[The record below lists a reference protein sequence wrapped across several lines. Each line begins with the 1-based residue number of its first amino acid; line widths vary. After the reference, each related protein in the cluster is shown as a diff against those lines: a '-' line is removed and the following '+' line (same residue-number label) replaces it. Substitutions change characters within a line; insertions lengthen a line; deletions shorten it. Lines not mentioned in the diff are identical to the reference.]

1 MCGIGVRKGRS
12 LRTKDFL
19 QNNLKDPI
27 VKNLLTKVVLEV
39 DQKCQ
44 KAFPNARS
52 AKVKVRLRNG
62 VELESFAPTRK
73 GDPDHPMSDT
83 ELSEKYMDLVQIV
96 FGEENTRLLL
106 EEMWTFEQIT
116 SMREFNDKHFDE
128 SRLRI

>member
-1 MCGIGVRKGRS
+1 MGSEMCIRDS
-12 LRTKDFL
+12 
-19 QNNLKDPI
+19 
-27 VKNLLTKVVLEV
+27 
-39 DQKCQ
+39 
-44 KAFPNARS
+44 PNARS
-52 AKVKVRLRNG
+52 AKVKVKLRNG

-96 FGEENTRLLL
+96 YGEENTRLLL

>member
-1 MCGIGVRKGRS
+1 MIK
-12 LRTKDFL
+12 
-19 QNNLKDPI
+19 N
-27 VKNLLTKVVLEV
+27 VKKL
-39 DQKCQ
+39 
-44 KAFPNARS
+44 FPNARS